1 MSELSSDSDIIAEA
15 VRIGATQAGGTLA
28 TMHAEDG
35 TPYVTFV
42 FCHVDDECRVIFGS
56 RSSPQ
61 HFTNMAAT
69 PEVSFLIDNREI
81 IPTDWKQFDRVV
93 IEGRAS
99 KVERGHPH
107 YSELLEA
114 LRAKN
119 PLAAQFSE
127 EGELFC
133 IYPRRLQLRKGVDP
147 TRYVVDFGVTA
158 SP

>member
-1 MSELSSDSDIIAEA
+1 MSELSSESDIIAEA
-15 VRIGATQAGGTLA
+15 VRIAAEQPGGTLA

-42 FCHVDDECRVIFGS
+42 FCHVDDQCRVVFGS

-61 HFTNMAAT
+61 HFVNMEAT
-69 PEVSFLIDNREI
+69 PEVSFLVDNREVI
-81 IPTDWKQFDRVV
+81 RDDWKHFDRVV
-93 IEGRAS
+93 IEGRAA
-99 KVERGHPH
+99 KVERGDPM
-107 YSELLEA
+107 YAELLEA

-133 IYPRRLQLRKGVDP
+133 IHPRRLQVRKGVDP

-158 SP
+158 R